1 MKAFF
6 YTPLLVIWK
15 YTRERFCR
23 IIHSIRDLHF
33 VLFQVLRFRNDD
45 FDLE

>member
-1 MKAFF
+1 MKVFF
-6 YTPLLVIWK
+6 YPPLDAVWK
-15 YTRERFCR
+15 YTRKSFSR
-23 IIHSIRDLHF
+23 IIHTIRDLHF